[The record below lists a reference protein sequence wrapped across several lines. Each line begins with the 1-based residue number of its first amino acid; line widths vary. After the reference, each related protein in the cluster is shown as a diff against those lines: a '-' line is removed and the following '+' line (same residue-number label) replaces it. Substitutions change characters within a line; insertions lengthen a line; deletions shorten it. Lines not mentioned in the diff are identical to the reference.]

1 MIALQADGSAMYT
14 LQAWWTMA
22 RECLDVTTVIF
33 NNSSYAVLNMELDR
47 VGAAAGGEKAKAML
61 DLHRPDLDFVAL
73 ATGMGV
79 PATRATTCEA
89 FAERAAGGAG
99 GVGPHRDRGH
109 RPVDPLTA
117 VLWTFTLGMRARAST
132 EPGRYGPSHDH

>member
-1 MIALQADGSAMYT
+1 
-14 LQAWWTMA
+14 MA
-22 RECLDVTTVIF
+22 REDLDVVTVIF

-47 VGAAAGGEKAKAML
+47 VGATSGGDKAKAML

-89 FAERAAGGAG
+89 FA
-99 GVGPHRDRGH
+99 DQ
-109 RPVDPLTA
+109 LTA
-117 VLWTFTLGMRARAST
+117 ALATR
-132 EPGRYGPSHDH
+132 GPTVIEAIVPSIL

>member
-1 MIALQADGSAMYT
+1 MYT

-22 RECLDVTTVIF
+22 REALDVTTVIF

-47 VGAAAGGEKAKAML
+47 VGAAAGGERAKAML

-89 FAERAAGGAG
+89 FAKELRVALAAS
-99 GVGPHRDRGH
+99 GPT
-109 RPVDPLTA
+109 VIEA
-117 VLWTFTLGMRARAST
+117 IV
-132 EPGRYGPSHDH
+132 PSIL